1 MNLFSS
7 HHARPDG
14 RPGLDTARRVT
25 AVVAVFVMVIGAPLV
40 VRALANDGE
49 EDDAPTRGA
58 VEMSDQRSFE
68 SQPGAALDDST
79 AARSDDADATVLQA
93 VQRAD
98 DEVASA
104 ADATDLDPSTETAS
118 EGDEPT
124 DTVAD
129 EVEPDRVAAQP
140 LDVVA
145 VLTTAYTWDE
155 RSLKVAALQQV
166 LNAEVD
172 GWYNPDTR
180 EAHLQALQFI
190 GLATDQVPDVAPP
203 GPSGEQW
210 AALRSCESG
219 GDYSIASSSG
229 RYRGAY
235 QFARTTW
242 DSVAGRQYPSLVG
255 VDPAA
260 AAPAEQDAMALA
272 LYREAGHGPWPVC
285 GRHLR

>member
-1 MNLFSS
+1 
-7 HHARPDG
+7 
-14 RPGLDTARRVT
+14 
-25 AVVAVFVMVIGAPLV
+25 IGAPLV
-40 VRALANDGE
+40 MRALADDGD
-49 EDDAPTRGA
+49 EDGVPTQGT
-58 VEMSDQRSFE
+58 VEMSDQQSFE
-68 SQPGAALDDST
+68 SEHSAALDNS
-79 AARSDDADATVLQA
+79 AAVRSNDAGATVLQA

-98 DEVASA
+98 DEVTSEI
-104 ADATDLDPSTETAS
+104 DAIGVDSS
-118 EGDEPT
+118 T
-124 DTVAD
+124 DTVPD
-129 EVEPDRVAAQP
+129 EAEPDRVAAQP

-145 VLTTAYTWDE
+145 VLANSYTWDE

-166 LNAEVD
+166 LNADVH

-180 EAHLQALQFI
+180 DAHLQALQFI
-190 GLATDQVPDVAPP
+190 GLGSDQVPEVAPP
-203 GPSGEQW
+203 GPSSEQW
-210 AALRSCESG
+210 ASLRSCESG

-255 VDPAA
+255 IDPAA

>member
-79 AARSDDADATVLQA
+79 AARSDDAGATVLQA

-129 EVEPDRVAAQP
+129 EVEPDR
-140 LDVVA
+140 
-145 VLTTAYTWDE
+145 
-155 RSLKVAALQQV
+155 VAALQQV

-260 AAPAEQDAMALA
+260 AAPADQDAMALA